1 MKKKA
6 ISLLMAM
13 TMTAALFTGCGGS
26 SDVPAGGETD
36 SSSGSAEAAA
46 EGGEES
52 APAAAEE
59 GDPYEITMQ
68 VVTWGQ
74 TPEELGQVEEAINAI
89 ILPEINATV
98 SLQPVAA
105 WDLINESQM
114 ALTSGEKMD
123 VVNIFV
129 CGSGM
134 DNISNYTSKNMILP
148 LNDLLAEYGPAIEPV
163 LGDLLKIGYQGD
175 QLYAIPSNT
184 TMGGDYGFL
193 IRKDYLDEV
202 GITIDES
209 RIYTP
214 EEAEE
219 TLLALKEHYGDGYY
233 GIALFG
239 NGDMFYNF
247 YEVDMLGGNG
257 STGVVLDP
265 LSGNTT
271 VVDLYETDE
280 WMEYCKT
287 IYRWAQEGLINPDVT
302 TISDDI
308 TSQLQTGYYF
318 AHTGANIPGSTI
330 QMGSQVGTEFVKMT
344 MIPAFSSTV
353 TASQGLYAISRTS
366 ENPEKVMQFL
376 NILYE
381 ERERTQSVAALLN
394 AGLEGVSYEVVE
406 EVGASRAI
414 ISVKEGSLW
423 SVMVPA
429 VYGDALTSP
438 KYEPLAAGIYEEYEA
453 FNKKI
458 SDGRVCKTF
467 GYVFDPSEVSSEAA
481 AVSAVVEQYRGLVGY
496 GCVDPEEIMPEFI
509 AALKD
514 AGIDDVIA
522 ANQAQ
527 LDARFAGE

>member
-1 MKKKA
+1 MKKKIA
-6 ISLLMAM
+6 ALLMAAA
-13 TMTAALFTGCGGS
+13 MTAGLISGCGS
-26 SDVPAGGETD
+26 STDTSASTAASASEADAGGGTESEPAD
-36 SSSGSAEAAA
+36 
-46 EGGEES
+46 EGE
-52 APAAAEE
+52 
-59 GDPYEITMQ
+59 PYEITMQ

-74 TPEELGQVEEAINAI
+74 TPEELEQVESAINDI

-105 WDLINESQM
+105 WDIVNESQM

-123 VVNIFV
+123 LVNIFV

-134 DNISNYTSKNMILP
+134 DSVSNYTSKNMILP
-148 LNDLLAEYGPAIEPV
+148 LNDLVEKYGSDIKST
-163 LGDLLKIGYQGD
+163 LGELLSIGYQGD

-193 IRKDYLDEV
+193 IRKDYLDQA
-202 GITIDES
+202 GITVDES
-209 RIYTP
+209 RVYTP

-219 TLLALKEHYGDGYY
+219 TLLALKEHFGEGYY

-239 NGDMFYNF
+239 SSQGSGQFFYDF

-265 LSGNTT
+265 LSGNKT
-271 VVDLYETDE
+271 VVNLFETDE
-280 WMEYCKT
+280 WMNYCKT
-287 IYRWAQEGLINPDVT
+287 IYRWAQEGLINPDAT
-302 TISDDI
+302 TISDDV

-318 AHTGANIPGSTI
+318 ASTGSQIPGSDT
-330 QMGSQVGTEFVKMT
+330 QMATSVGTEFVQMT

-376 NILYE
+376 NILYQ
-381 ERERTQSVAALLN
+381 ERERGTSVAALLN
-394 AGLEGVSYEVVE
+394 AGLEGVSYEVTE
-406 EVGASRAI
+406 EVGTGKAI
-414 ISVKEGSLW
+414 VSAKEGSLW
-423 SVMVPA
+423 NVMIPA

-438 KYEPLAAGIYEEYEA
+438 KYAPLTSDIYDEYIA
-453 FNKKI
+453 FNEKI
-458 SDGRVCKTF
+458 SNGRICDTF

-481 AVSAVVEQYRGLVGY
+481 AVSAVVEQYLGLVGY
-496 GCVDPEEIMPEFI
+496 GSVNPEEIMPEFI

-514 AGIDDVIA
+514 AGIDEVIA

-527 LDARFAGE
+527 LDAWFAAKQ